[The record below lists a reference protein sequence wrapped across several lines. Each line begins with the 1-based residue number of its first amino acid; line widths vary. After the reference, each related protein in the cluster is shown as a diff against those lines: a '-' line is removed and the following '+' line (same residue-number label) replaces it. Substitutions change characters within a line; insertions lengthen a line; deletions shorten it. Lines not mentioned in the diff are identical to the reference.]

1 MTHDVPPE
9 VVDILLVEDDMGL
22 QQALQDTLL
31 LASFSCAAVNSAED
45 AIIWLQSHAAS
56 LVITDVQMAGM
67 DGIGLLEWI
76 NRRIPGLPVL
86 VMTAYAQVSGAV
98 AAIRAGAVDY
108 LAKPFTP
115 DALLALVARHISQP
129 ELDDGNPVVGD
140 ASSIQLL
147 QLATRVAESG
157 ASVMISGPSGT
168 GKEVLARFIH
178 QKSDRAAAAFIAI
191 NCAAIPEN
199 MLEATLF
206 GYEKGAFTGAVQSN
220 PGKFEQANGGTL
232 LLDEITE
239 MDLNLQAKLLRVLQ
253 EREVERLGSRKT
265 ITLDVRVL
273 ATSNRDLRQAVAEG
287 RFREDLF
294 YRLNVF
300 PLHWPALATRPGDI
314 VPLAEYL
321 LQRQAKELGRRQLQ
335 LNASAKTKLLTWS
348 WPGNVRELGNVIQ
361 RALILAQGDVITAQD
376 ILLDE
381 RLVPLP
387 AAEIPAAKIA
397 RSFYSIAPPAF
408 STAQPEFS
416 TPQKAAL
423 PAAVG
428 FDEASSLYQSR
439 DAALNEASLVSKN
452 IATDLSQ
459 ELVSQE
465 QQIIWHAL
473 QQHGGNRQQVAEQ
486 LGISPRTL
494 RYKLARMREAGM
506 QV

>member
-1 MTHDVPPE
+1 MAHDVQPD
-9 VVDILLVEDDMGL
+9 VVDILIVEDDAGL

-31 LASFSCAAVNSAED
+31 LAGFSCAVVDSAEA
-45 AIIWLQSHAAS
+45 AILWFQGDGFQRDGFQRDGLQQSAAR

-67 DGIGLLEWI
+67 SGLGLLEWV

-86 VMTAYAQVSGAV
+86 VITAYAQVSGAV
-98 AAIRAGAVDY
+98 EAIRAGAVDY

-115 DALLALVARHISQP
+115 DALLTVVSRYLMQST
-129 ELDDGNPVVGD
+129 ETSDDPIVGD

-178 QKSDRAAAAFIAI
+178 QKSDRATAAFVAI
-191 NCAAIPEN
+191 NCAAIPES

-206 GYEKGAFTGAVQSN
+206 GYEKGAFTGAVQAN

-265 ITLDVRVL
+265 ISLDVRVL
-273 ATSNRDLRQAVAEG
+273 ATSNRDLHQAVREG

-300 PLHWPALATRPGDI
+300 PLHWPALAERPGDI
-314 VPLAEYL
+314 IPLAEYL
-321 LQRQAKELGRRQLQ
+321 LQRHTRELNRGHMRLSEPAKARLQA
-335 LNASAKTKLLTWS
+335 WH
-348 WPGNVRELGNVIQ
+348 WPGNVRELGNVMQ
-361 RALILAQGDVITAQD
+361 RALILAQGHEIAATD

-381 RLVPLP
+381 QVPLP
-387 AAEIPAAKIA
+387 GQAESGQPIP
-397 RSFYSIAPPAF
+397 SAPNAF
-408 STAQPEFS
+408 AQGASHPG
-416 TPQKAAL
+416 PL
-423 PAAVG
+423 P
-428 FDEASSLYQSR
+428 
-439 DAALNEASLVSKN
+439 KKM
-452 IATDLSQ
+452 DLGR

-465 QQIIWHAL
+465 QQIILQAL
-473 QQHGGNRQQVAEQ
+473 QRHAGSRQQVAEK

-506 QV
+506 EV